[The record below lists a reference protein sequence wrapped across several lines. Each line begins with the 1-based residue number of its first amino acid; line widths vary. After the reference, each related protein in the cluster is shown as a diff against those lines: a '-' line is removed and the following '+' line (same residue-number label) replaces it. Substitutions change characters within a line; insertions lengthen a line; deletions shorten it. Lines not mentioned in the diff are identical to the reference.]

1 MDLKEFVNLESLPIT
16 LKIKVTTQS
25 QKTEIFWIL
34 WEDILKLRVKAIPEK
49 GKANKEIINFFAKSL
64 GISKNNIE
72 IISGLTDELK
82 IIKINKS

>member
-1 MDLKEFVNLESLPIT
+1 MDLKDFIDVNNLPIT
-16 LKIKVTTQS
+16 IKIKVTTKS

-49 GKANKEIINFFAKSL
+49 WKANKEIINFFAKSL
-64 GISKNNIE
+64 NISKNNIE

>member
-1 MDLKEFVNLESLPIT
+1 MDLKDYIDLEKLPTT
-16 LKIKVTTQS
+16 LKIKVTTKS

-64 GISKNNIE
+64 DISKNNIE

>member
-16 LKIKVTTQS
+16 LKIKVTTKS

>member
-1 MDLKEFVNLESLPIT
+1 MDLKQFVNLESLPIT
-16 LKIKVTTQS
+16 LKIKVTTKS

>member
-1 MDLKEFVNLESLPIT
+1 MDLKEIVNLESLPIT
-16 LKIKVTTQS
+16 LKIKVTTKS